1 MGFNPSDMQVE
12 LKCYTN
18 KMTLLYNDLSVKS
31 PFYRIWLQYI
41 VVIPEA
47 NIPNTVTLVIKLPF

>member
-1 MGFNPSDMQVE
+1 MYKNQHFGNK
-12 LKCYTN
+12 KCMSINILEY
-18 KMTLLYNDLSVKS
+18 YDLSVKS

-41 VVIPEA
+41 VVTHEA